1 MHVVTESKTTT
12 LWLLGVVAAG
22 VIFLAFSGLDDTKPE
37 IAIPVNLSGRT
48 AANVDEQLRDL
59 GFANIM
65 YTTSTGTSATVRPEW
80 TVVSVDGAG
89 QSVGLDAWITV
100 RVR

>member
-1 MHVVTESKTTT
+1 MVSESKTAA
-12 LWLLGVVAAG
+12 WLLGLVAVAAI
-22 VIFLAFSGLDDTKPE
+22 VLAFSSDDSRPATTIPGNLD
-37 IAIPVNLSGRT
+37 GQT
-48 AANVDEQLRDL
+48 AESVDDRLRGM

-65 YTTSTGTSATVRPEW
+65 YMSQTGGSPTARPEW

-89 QSVGLDAWITV
+89 QAVGLDAWITV

>member
-1 MHVVTESKTTT
+1 MVTESKTAA
-12 LWLLGVVAAG
+12 WLLGVVAVV
-22 VIFLAFSGLDDTKPE
+22 VIFLAFSSDDSTPATTIPGNLDGK
-37 IAIPVNLSGRT
+37 
-48 AANVDEQLRDL
+48 AAEMVDDQLRGL

-65 YTTSTGTSATVRPEW
+65 YLSATGGSATVRPEW

-89 QSVGLDAWITV
+89 QTVGLDAWITV

>member
-1 MHVVTESKTTT
+1 MVTESRTAA
-12 LWLLGVVAAG
+12 WLLGVVA
-22 VIFLAFSGLDDTKPE
+22 VVVVFLAFSSDDSTPATMIPGNLD
-37 IAIPVNLSGRT
+37 GRT
-48 AANVDEQLRDL
+48 AETVDDQLRGM

-65 YTTSTGTSATVRPEW
+65 YLSETGGSATARPEW

-89 QSVGLDAWITV
+89 QTVGLDAWITV

>member
-1 MHVVTESKTTT
+1 MTESKAAM
-12 LWLLGVVAAG
+12 WVVGVVAAG
-22 VIFLAFSGLDDTKPE
+22 AIFLTFFDFDDTKPTTT
-37 IAIPVNLSGRT
+37 IPVNLGGRT
-48 AANVDEQLRDL
+48 ALTVDDQLRGL

-65 YTTSTGTSATVRPEW
+65 YSSNGTTSATVRPEW

-89 QSVGLDAWITV
+89 QNVGLDAWITV

>member
-1 MHVVTESKTTT
+1 MTESKTTM
-12 LWLLGVVAAG
+12 WVLGVVAAS
-22 VIFLAFSGLDDTKPE
+22 VILLTFFDFDDSKPT
-37 IAIPVNLSGRT
+37 ITVPVNLSGRT
-48 AANVDEQLRDL
+48 AATVDDQLRDL

-65 YTTSTGTSATVRPEW
+65 YSSGTETSATFRPEW

-89 QSVGLDAWITV
+89 QTVGLDAWITV